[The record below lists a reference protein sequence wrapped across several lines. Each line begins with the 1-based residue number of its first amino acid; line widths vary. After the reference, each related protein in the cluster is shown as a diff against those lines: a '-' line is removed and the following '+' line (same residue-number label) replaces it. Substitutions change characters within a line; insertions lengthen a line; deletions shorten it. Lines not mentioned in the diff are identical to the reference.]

1 MPSDDEQLYVQDLLG
16 EQTRQMQSEEPGEPS
31 PNRLKKLCQT
41 EAKKKLFL
49 KIDLQKIEIFANDG
63 CTHNYTNGS
72 RKDSMSFLVKY
83 QRNEVS
89 LCLFGYKHE
98 VVIPWP
104 ELKGFR
110 LNATS
115 RVLTIKLDHGFL
127 RLYYFHKDGFPY
139 MLPPV
144 TINSDPTN
152 GILSNAIGF
161 CLYPKPWEH
170 SNTLMVAEAGINR
183 LCFVDMNK
191 ENELLIV
198 NKKEQDEPNISYDKI
213 SIQCVFES
221 KLCNLTLPISGTFAD
236 FLTLVNQQ
244 FGVSP
249 EWIEYCDRRSNEKI
263 SIANEEDWKIAKN
276 GYIKMRMRVGNEE
289 NEIFKIFL
297 TN

>member
-1 MPSDDEQLYVQDLLG
+1 MDEDIPSPSDDEQK
-16 EQTRQMQSEEPGEPS
+16 EPS
-31 PNRLKKLCQT
+31 PVNLKKLKRICQY

-49 KIDLQKIEIFANDG
+49 KIDLQKIEIFTDDG
-63 CTHNYTNGS
+63 RIHNYTNDHS
-72 RKDSMSFLVKY
+72 RKDYMAFLVKY

-110 LNATS
+110 VDPTS
-115 RVLTIKLDHGFL
+115 GVLKIKVDHGFL

-144 TINSDPTN
+144 TMDNDPTN
-152 GILSNAIGF
+152 GILSNAIGL

-170 SNTLMVAEAGINR
+170 PNTLMVAEAGINR

-198 NKKEQDEPNISYDKI
+198 NENDQDESNASDDK
-213 SIQCVFES
+213 
-221 KLCNLTLPISGTFAD
+221 
-236 FLTLVNQQ
+236 
-244 FGVSP
+244 
-249 EWIEYCDRRSNEKI
+249 
-263 SIANEEDWKIAKN
+263 
-276 GYIKMRMRVGNEE
+276 
-289 NEIFKIFL
+289 
-297 TN
+297 